1 MKIKPQNQIA
11 AWLARVRGFAFGI
24 PRLAVSMQFEHRG
37 PPHPGPLPKERE
49 PSLTDF
55 RNSLDG
61 DLACGC
67 QMFSLSLRE
76 RAGVRGK
83 GAHRAPNRLKAG
95 LQTQIRRGGRAS
107 VR

>member
-1 MKIKPQNQIA
+1 
-11 AWLARVRGFAFGI
+11 
-24 PRLAVSMQFEHRG
+24 MQFEHRG

-49 PSLTDF
+49 PSLTVF

-61 DLACGC
+61 DLAFDC

-83 GAHRAPNRLKAG
+83 GTSNCIVTALAG
-95 LQTQIRRGGRAS
+95 SDGQVVIAA
-107 VR
+107 